1 MKKYFVLKYETDDNE
16 HIKMEDLL
24 PADCKLISG
33 VYVNA
38 TAKGNIQTE
47 DVTAKL
53 SFPQYLIIDNL
64 KYVNENLFYS
74 FMQTRDTEAESK
86 AFFESDI
93 LPEIVQV
100 LVDILVFPLL
110 DVTKQNLLTQRL
122 SDTLN
127 DELTPYLFDE
137 VGVYDLGKTLSTFNF
152 SELIAEEILKFLYS
166 KKDEIFIY
174 TKQVYNQPDPYECG
188 NITLLV
194 DGNDFL
200 LRDYTVT
207 ANKKVKQVA
216 KEFIKFNQPLEV
228 NSSLTTVFKNYK
240 NSSSNLTIRIYI
252 EYEYKRT
259 STHNS

>member
-1 MKKYFVLKYETDDNE
+1 MKKYFVLKYETDNNE

-24 PADCKLISG
+24 PADCKLITG
-33 VYVNA
+33 VSVNA
-38 TAKGNIQTE
+38 TAKGNIQTQ
-47 DVTAKL
+47 DVTGNL
-53 SFPQYLIIDNL
+53 SFPQYLIIDNVRE
-64 KYVNENLFYS
+64 VNETLFYS
-74 FMQTRDTEAESK
+74 FMQTRSSEAESK

-93 LPEIVQV
+93 LPEIIQV
-100 LVDILVFPLL
+100 LSDTLIFPLL
-110 DVTKQNLLTQRL
+110 DNAKQTLLTQRL
-122 SDTLN
+122 SGTLN
-127 DELTPYLFDE
+127 NDLTPYLFDE
-137 VGVYDLGKTLSTFNF
+137 VGVYDLGTTLSTFNF
-152 SELIAEEILKFLYS
+152 SELIAEEFLKFLYS

-174 TKQVYNQPDPYECG
+174 TKQVYNQPNPYECG

-194 DGNDFL
+194 NGNNFL

-207 ANKKVKQVA
+207 ANKKVKQIA
-216 KEFIKFNQPLEV
+216 KEIIRFNQPLEV